1 MLIYLD
7 QAFTEMVN
15 KRREE
20 NRRLTERDLYAAIME
35 GAVERVRP
43 NTKSLRS

>member
-7 QAFTEMVN
+7 HAWKARAEEG
-15 KRREE
+15 RRS
-20 NRRLTERDLYAAIME
+20 LRDLYDAIME

-43 NTKSLRS
+43 RL